1 MSKVLVYA
9 YVAMLIGANFI
20 FGFIVPIPRD
30 SEDSKISSDE
40 WSVPIVEAGN
50 DLDLDELV
58 SSGFWGDVDSTLLRG
73 LGETK
78 EVAAEEAKK
87 LRAQVKAI
95 IKRTQ
100 NREVLFSVKNGYH
113 RVLVGEI
120 LPGTN
125 WVLIEIGEDW
135 LKLSKDG
142 QLDNPELLKLFA
154 MEAKDKAA
162 ITSKDVK

>member
-1 MSKVLVYA
+1 M
-9 YVAMLIGANFI
+9 
-20 FGFIVPIPRD
+20 
-30 SEDSKISSDE
+30 
-40 WSVPIVEAGN
+40 
-50 DLDLDELV
+50 
-58 SSGFWGDVDSTLLRG
+58 LRG

-100 NREVLFSVKNGYH
+100 NREVLFNVKNGYH

-154 MEAKDKAA
+154 MDAEDKAA